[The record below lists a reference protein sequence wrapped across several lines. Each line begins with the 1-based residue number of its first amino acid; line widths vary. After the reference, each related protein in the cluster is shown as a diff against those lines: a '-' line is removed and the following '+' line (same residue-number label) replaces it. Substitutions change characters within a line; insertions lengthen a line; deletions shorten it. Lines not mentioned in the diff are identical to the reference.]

1 MGKAQDIVSLKVVDA
16 ERCDNSLSISSEA
29 IEYQWT
35 LASSSSLE
43 IPMQRFP
50 NERRLEE
57 LDFPG

>member
-35 LASSSSLE
+35 LASSRSLE

-57 LDFPG
+57 